1 MKFINAIIGGFTGAI
16 ALNLLHE
23 TVRRYDSKAP
33 RVDLIGEE
41 ALSKSISAVGIKPPE
56 GKDLY
61 FATLA
66 GDVLSNGLYYSIIPV
81 GNPRYIWPRAA
92 VLGLSAGFGALKLT
106 APMGLNDKPVNRTE
120 KTKAL
125 TVVWYLFGA
134 LVAAGVFQRLQNR
147 SADL

>member
-1 MKFINAIIGGFTGAI
+1 MKFINAITAGFTGAI

-23 TVRRYDSKAP
+23 TVKKFDAQAP

-41 ALSKSISAVGIKPPE
+41 ALSKSISSMGIKPPE
-56 GKDLY
+56 GQSLY
-61 FATLA
+61 LATLA
-66 GDVLSNGLYYSIIPV
+66 GDVLSNGLYYSGIAL

-106 APMGLNDKPVNRTE
+106 APLGLDDHPVTRTE

-125 TVVWYLFGA
+125 TVVWYVFGA
-134 LVAAGVFQRLQNR
+134 LVSAAVFQKLQDKGR
-147 SADL
+147 

>member
-16 ALNLLHE
+16 ALNILHE
-23 TVRRYDSKAP
+23 TVKRFNSKAP

-41 ALSKSISAVGIKPPE
+41 AISKSLLEIGVNPPE

-66 GDVLSNGLYYSIIPV
+66 GDILSNGLYYSIIPV
-81 GNPRYIWPRAA
+81 GNPNYIWPRAA

-106 APMGLNDKPVNRTE
+106 APLGLNDKPVTRTE
-120 KTKAL
+120 QTKAL
-125 TVVWYLFGA
+125 TVLWYLFGA
-134 LVAAGVFQRLQNR
+134 LVAAGVFQKLQHK
-147 SADL
+147 SGDI